1 MKPGFKC
8 SRMLKT
14 KGTLYGFLYLAIV
27 FEMRLK
33 KKIISSNKE
42 PALLVPPLW
51 ASCFDSAWWKTTRTV
66 SVWLFVRIC
75 CHLRGLF
82 QIQPGLSDTPLSVL
96 ELWLELAVLS
106 GNLLKQLTNT
116 THTHTHTSNEE
127 LGQIRQIYR
136 MISTAIHLLSVHL
149 LKVLRLRSSSP
160 CTVAIGWVRP
170 GYMKTKRSSTL
181 WMEKIQINQ
190 KWDSYLE
197 LKRWSVCKQEGGK
210 ANTLQLFS

>member
-1 MKPGFKC
+1 M
-8 SRMLKT
+8 S
-14 KGTLYGFLYLAIV
+14 FL
-27 FEMRLK
+27 
-33 KKIISSNKE
+33 
-42 PALLVPPLW
+42 
-51 ASCFDSAWWKTTRTV
+51 
-66 SVWLFVRIC
+66 
-75 CHLRGLF
+75 
-82 QIQPGLSDTPLSVL
+82 
-96 ELWLELAVLS
+96 LWLCVVKDDKNSFCLTFCVYLLSPAWPFPDPTWSEWHSSECPGAVT
-106 GNLLKQLTNT
+106 GAGCFVWKPPQT
-116 THTHTHTSNEE
+116 TDKHHTHTHTRNEE
-127 LGQIRQIYR
+127 LGQIRQMYR